1 MLKQGAN
8 FAVCFIGL
16 QISYLTWG
24 FCQESLM
31 TTVFTATPSVPSGL
45 FPSAAFAVFCNRVLA
60 VTIAAFV
67 VKKKHGSL
75 TSPNSAPLLS
85 FAPCAMS
92 NTFSSWAQYTALKYV
107 TFPVQTLFKSS
118 KIIPV
123 MLMGMVLQKKT
134 YGKRDYLDAGLI
146 TLGVFIFSYYSK
158 SRKVGSDDSTDAT
171 GVCFLLIY
179 IFCDAFTS
187 NWQAKIY
194 QKYGKDNVDSFQ
206 MMLGVNS
213 FAIVFTL
220 SGLLTSGDLP
230 TVIEF
235 LSANPAALA
244 NCLVT
249 SITSATGQLFIF
261 KTIKDFGPVP
271 FTLIMTIRQILSIVI
286 SAVLFAHPIN
296 GKCMIGAT
304 MVFSIVGNGIYRK
317 YKNMKKN
324 LQ

>member
-1 MLKQGAN
+1 MPQSPSGGSFQDSFHGGNSEEGVELLKKPTSAGASVSDLPIFHGQGGASSEMLKQGAN

-45 FPSAAFAVFCNRVLA
+45 FPSAAFAMFCNRVLA

-134 YGKRDYLDAGLI
+134 YRKRDYLDAGLI

-158 SRKVGSDDSTDAT
+158 SRKVGS
-171 GVCFLLIY
+171 GEKVLLPSRY
-179 IFCDAFTS
+179 APFFPCS
-187 NWQAKIY
+187 N
-194 QKYGKDNVDSFQ
+194 
-206 MMLGVNS
+206 
-213 FAIVFTL
+213 
-220 SGLLTSGDLP
+220 
-230 TVIEF
+230 
-235 LSANPAALA
+235 
-244 NCLVT
+244 
-249 SITSATGQLFIF
+249 
-261 KTIKDFGPVP
+261 
-271 FTLIMTIRQILSIVI
+271 
-286 SAVLFAHPIN
+286 
-296 GKCMIGAT
+296 
-304 MVFSIVGNGIYRK
+304 
-317 YKNMKKN
+317 
-324 LQ
+324 